1 MRSVFF
7 SALLALGAMAT
18 AAASQSIGPQVVQP
32 NLGLIGKMSGSINLP
47 IGGSFGFGSGVLS
60 LGTPQYLMNL
70 ELPQGPLFYNP
81 VTGAVSGPVLGT
93 LQAFPLSPIADV
105 FATVGG
111 SWTWHPATGHGY
123 FRADI
128 ILAPIPPLP
137 PLPPAPP
144 LGLLAFPI
152 GSMRASFVDF
162 PQVSPTGFDP
172 VGSFQGGWAFLLQ
185 TATPPLP
192 DGDPYPGPTP
202 EDA

>member
-47 IGGSFGFGSGVLS
+47 LGGGFGFGNGVLS
-60 LGTPQYLMNL
+60 FGTPQYLMNL
-70 ELPQGPLFYNP
+70 DLPDGPLFFNP
-81 VTGAVSGPVLGT
+81 VTGAVSGPLLGT
-93 LQAFPLSPIADV
+93 LEAFPLSPGTDI

-111 SWTWHPATGHGY
+111 SWTWQPATGHGY
-123 FRADI
+123 FKADI
-128 ILAPIPPLP
+128 VLAPFPPLP
-137 PLPPAPP
+137 PQGP
-144 LGLLAFPI
+144 LIFPI

-172 VGSFQGGWAFLLQ
+172 LGTFQGGWTFLLQ

-202 EDA
+202 GDA